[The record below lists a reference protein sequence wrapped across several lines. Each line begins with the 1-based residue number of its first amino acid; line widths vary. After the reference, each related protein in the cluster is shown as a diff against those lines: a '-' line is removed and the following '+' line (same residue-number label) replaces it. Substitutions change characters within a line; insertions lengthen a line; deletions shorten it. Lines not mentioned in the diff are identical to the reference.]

1 MSYYNFY
8 LQRLVGGNVPLL
20 RHRLAPGHIV
30 SFRYKG
36 ENQSRKLPRLLLV
49 LNRINLGGKGPMVHG
64 ITLEKV
70 PYATL
75 YKFLKKVIVYDTIE
89 LIKRKYEIK
98 GPFGEIIERPKSF
111 YRTYVKPNLM
121 EYDCYRTYKLLS
133 MTHVKVWMLNWKKLN
148 VYSSSVSDV
157 AMIDKGDKLSDIVTE
172 RKILENALGISLSN
186 IRNINSERLRKV
198 IVERFSSEENFLTIL
213 ENLEKFVNENPD
225 DEDVRL
231 N

>member
-98 GPFGEIIERPKSF
+98 GPFGEIIERPKSGF
-111 YRTYVKPNLM
+111 AMPISSWLKGPLRNWADELLDPSLISECGYLDSKKVRELWHQHLDGITDNTSKIWTVLM
-121 EYDCYRTYKLLS
+121 
-133 MTHVKVWMLNWKKLN
+133 WQAW
-148 VYSSSVSDV
+148 
-157 AMIDKGDKLSDIVTE
+157 
-172 RKILENALGISLSN
+172 
-186 IRNINSERLRKV
+186 
-198 IVERFSSEENFLTIL
+198 
-213 ENLEKFVNENPD
+213 VNEWIK
-225 DEDVRL
+225 
-231 N
+231 